1 MSSGALQIGS
11 SWRGGNPSFVQQG
24 QVDWVAFG
32 NTIWTASAAI
42 LQRFAAAGIQPVT
55 YGTGLG
61 LASQFQL
68 DRLGQWRMEKAVKSL
83 RAVSVLDNLLWIG
96 FGYQSVVRTMGET
109 VAGLKSLA
117 LCACLTEVHSE
128 EFSAWVLSELWQV
141 SGFPDEFEPSYTQFL
156 ALVKASAG
164 VVSATEFSTVSDT
177 MLGDQIWR
185 QPSDST
191 SGYEN
196 GEVSGFEDGV
206 LAASSAKDLANAL
219 HGLFMVSRGEV
230 ETIVITGGS
239 ECAFLAGLAHWLFN
253 MRIQV
258 HNSQGQSIFKN
269 DEEKPAQVIFQY
281 GELRTKAIQIAHT
294 TYVLGHCR
302 DIFGPIQDSEK
313 SNLIVR
319 TSWDGCLSRVFG
331 TTFQRLCRVSHLL
344 GDYLGGVAR
353 IYKAVSCGEPNAGRI
368 CRKNFYYY
376 VETSYGYGFIETV
389 LTTFPE
395 LQRTDGLRDRM
406 QHIIDF
412 SFDGAMRITEQSV
425 SALKTICNC
434 SDCEY
439 VPHPGDVEIALPT
452 ITRRCIVR
460 LTYAIRKIA
469 SIMACTVQD
478 PDDPPLLPSVQGIL
492 EFSDAGDSLQEAG
505 RNDGEELDKPLED
518 EGSKSDWKTSSFYF
532 KALGLVEE
540 AKHYSLDYH
549 TLAAATILFQG
560 SQLRGPGMSL
570 RDAKPC
576 TAISRRGVCC
586 FIDAIRS
593 ISCQADMLCRIHV
606 IAGHIQYKNR
616 SYESV
621 FDGNLL
627 WDKAWTIAE
636 RALIAAEKEPAQT
649 EESLDSIPDAIITV
663 PDITKI
669 QALAAE
675 ASSGSTIVCYYRV
688 FTSKSSVLVPPGKI
702 TECVL
707 DRTGLI
713 ICNGQGCNRRLAFP
727 CSVVRGGWQVPVDH
741 QPNLTFSSR
750 LGCCLWTYQDD
761 VARCLVMM
769 SHHRLSESTQH
780 FVYLRRQECLPC
792 CTSSILLDSA
802 TMFRTPILNPKS
814 YHNAV
819 AHII

>member
-1 MSSGALQIGS
+1 MSSGAVQIGS
-11 SWRGGNPSFVQQG
+11 GWRGENPSFVQQG

-32 NTIWTASAAI
+32 NTIWSASAAV

-55 YGTGLG
+55 YGAGLV

-68 DRLGQWRMEKAVKSL
+68 DRLGHWRMVKAVESL
-83 RAVSVLDNLLWIG
+83 RAVPVLENLLWIG
-96 FGYQSVVRTMGET
+96 FGYQSVVRTMGES

-156 ALVKASAG
+156 ALVKVSAG
-164 VVSATEFSTVSDT
+164 VVSATEFSTILDT

-191 SGYEN
+191 SGYEE
-196 GEVSGFEDGV
+196 GEVSGVEDGV

-219 HGLFMVSRGEV
+219 HGLFMVSRGDV

-258 HNSQGQSIFKN
+258 HNSQGRSIFKN

-281 GELRTKAIQIAHT
+281 GELRTNAIQIAHT

-302 DIFGPIQDSEK
+302 DIFGTTQESEK
-313 SNLIVR
+313 SSLMIR
-319 TSWDGCLSRVFG
+319 TSWNGCFSRVFG
-331 TTFQRLCRVSHLL
+331 TTFQRLSQVSHLL

-353 IYKAVSCGEPNAGRI
+353 IYRAVSCGEPNTGRI
-368 CRKNFYYY
+368 CRKNFYFY

-406 QHIIDF
+406 HHVMDL
-412 SFDGAMRITEQSV
+412 SFDDAMRITEQSV
-425 SALKTICNC
+425 SALKNNCNC
-434 SDCEY
+434 MDCRY
-439 VPHPGDVEIALPT
+439 VPFPGDVEISVQDV
-452 ITRRCIVR
+452 TRGCIVG

-469 SIMACTVQD
+469 STMACTVQD
-478 PDDPPLLPSVQGIL
+478 PDGPPLLPAVQGIL
-492 EFSDAGDSLQEAG
+492 KFSNLRDSPREAG
-505 RNDGEELDKPLED
+505 RDDGEELDKPLED
-518 EGSKSDWKTSSFYF
+518 EGSNSDWKTSSFYF
-532 KALGLVEE
+532 KALGLVKE
-540 AKHYSLDYH
+540 AKSFPLDYH
-549 TLAAATILFQG
+549 TLAAANILFQG
-560 SQLRGPGMSL
+560 FQLSGPGKSL
-570 RDAKPC
+570 RDVRPC
-576 TAISRRGVCC
+576 TAISRRGICC

-606 IAGHIQYKNR
+606 IAGHIHYKNR

-621 FDGNLL
+621 FDGNSI
-627 WDKAWTIAE
+627 WDKAWTIAG
-636 RALIAAEKEPAQT
+636 RALTAAEKNPAQIG
-649 EESLDSIPDAIITV
+649 ESSDSIPDAIITA
-663 PDITKI
+663 PDITKV
-669 QALAAE
+669 QALATE
-675 ASSGSTIVCYYRV
+675 ASSGSTLLCHYRV
-688 FTSKSSVLVPPGKI
+688 STSKSSVLVSPGKI

-727 CSVVRGGWQVPVDH
+727 CSVVRGGWQVPVNH

-750 LGCCLWTYQDD
+750 LGCCLWTYQDEI
-761 VARCLVMM
+761 ARCLVMM
-769 SHHRLSESTQH
+769 SHHRLGISTQH

-792 CTSSILLDSA
+792 CTSSVLRDSA
-802 TMFRTPILNPKS
+802 TMFSTPTLNTES

-819 AHII
+819 AHVI